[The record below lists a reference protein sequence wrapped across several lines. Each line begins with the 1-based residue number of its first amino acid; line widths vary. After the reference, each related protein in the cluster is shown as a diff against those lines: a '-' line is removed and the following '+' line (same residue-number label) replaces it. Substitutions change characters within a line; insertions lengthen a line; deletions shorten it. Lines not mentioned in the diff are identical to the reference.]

1 MNDEKIIRKKYGERM
16 WHYCRSNFSTILE
29 EPGKLSSIILSAFA
43 ESKNIYEFLV
53 ESNQLED
60 FKNYIYKLYNLSKL
74 GYKEEVNY
82 NVENPKDLLN
92 KAGYILYECK
102 TEEEVQ
108 SFKKYYAK
116 GEELCT
122 FNGNRLDSCY
132 VYFAVKK
139 DVDNIKREDYK
150 EPKRQD
156 QYGTSVVLRQ

>member
-1 MNDEKIIRKKYGERM
+1 MG
-16 WHYCRSNFSTILE
+16 F
-29 EPGKLSSIILSAFA
+29 
-43 ESKNIYEFLV
+43 
-53 ESNQLED
+53 Q
-60 FKNYIYKLYNLSKL
+60 LYNLSKL

-156 QYGTSVVLRQ
+156 QYGTSVVSIQFTKDDTHTLSIKNRYNHTVDNPDATFSNDLDNIIKGLTDSFEVSRAHRPNRP